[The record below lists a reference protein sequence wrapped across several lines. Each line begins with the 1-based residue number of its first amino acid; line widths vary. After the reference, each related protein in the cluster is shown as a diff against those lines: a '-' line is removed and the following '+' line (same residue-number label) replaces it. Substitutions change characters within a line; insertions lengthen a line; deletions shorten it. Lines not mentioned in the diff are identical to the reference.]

1 MRFCVLTVELG
12 SSANEP
18 ITSTEG
24 NWEGSL
30 AEVLVINKKLSDI
43 ERQGIEEY
51 LRKKWFSAIDLDF

>member
-12 SSANEP
+12 SSAKEP
-18 ITSTEG
+18 ITSTDG

-30 AEVLVINKKLSDI
+30 AEVLVINRKLSDF

-51 LRKKWFSAIDLDF
+51 LRRKWFSSIDIDF